1 MIGVAPGAVGD
12 PAREEATLTQRVTA
26 EERVLARHRR
36 AFVWSLLLLGACA
49 ASLFAVGRH
58 PPELAPVTTVP
69 FIGRFDLS
77 VYHWADD
84 VANTPL
90 TWICKALNFIGS
102 GAVTIPFRIAV
113 TVYLLFR
120 RWWLRATAFAITW
133 AVSEIS
139 LTVLKDYFHRG
150 RPLDPLVA
158 IKGYSFPSGHAVA
171 ASATAV
177 ALVLALMP
185 AGPRRRRWEW
195 LAIGFTFVMAVS
207 RVYLHAHWF
216 SDTVA
221 GVLLG
226 AGIAIFVFAAAT
238 EIRDIIF
245 REEGTPIPK
254 DRTAPEAGEPFSGD
268 PARS

>member
-1 MIGVAPGAVGD
+1 MSGPVA
-12 PAREEATLTQRVTA
+12 QQQM
-26 EERVLARHRR
+26 LARHRR
-36 AFVWSLLLLGACA
+36 AFVWSLLLLGACV

-77 VYHWADD
+77 VYHWVDD
-84 VANTPL
+84 IRNTPL
-90 TWICKALNFIGS
+90 TWVCRALNVIG
-102 GAVTIPFRIAV
+102 GGFVTIPLRIVV
-113 TVYLLFR
+113 TAYLLFR
-120 RWWLRATAFAITW
+120 RWWLRATAFAVTW

-139 LTVLKDYFHRG
+139 LTLLKDSFHRG
-150 RPLDPLVA
+150 RPLEPLVA
-158 IKGYSFPSGHAVA
+158 VKGYSFPSGHAVA
-171 ASATAV
+171 GAATAV
-177 ALVLALMP
+177 ALVLVLLP

-195 LAIGFTFVMAVS
+195 LAIAFTFVMASS
-207 RVYLHAHWF
+207 RVYLRAHWF

-238 EIRDIIF
+238 EIRDIVF
-245 REEGTPIPK
+245 REQRKPLPP
-254 DRTAPEAGEPFSGD
+254 DRTAPEAGEPFRGD